1 MLNLIEGI
9 EAARAAEPLQRLGEA
24 VVPDGKPKP
33 LARDAAKAS
42 TDLLGAQIGRLNK
55 SGTHDENLTVTIQ
68 GRIEDVRPLSAIPV
82 MTPLR
87 TIWRAR

>member
-1 MLNLIEGI
+1 VEGGFFPSFDLVEGI
-9 EAARAAEPLQRLGEA
+9 KAARAAGPLQRFRKA

-55 SGTHDENLTVTIQ
+55 SGTHDKSLNATT
-68 GRIEDVRPLSAIPV
+68 
-82 MTPLR
+82 
-87 TIWRAR
+87 

>member
-1 MLNLIEGI
+1 MMPN
-9 EAARAAEPLQRLGEA
+9 
-24 VVPDGKPKP
+24 GKPQP
-33 LARDAAKAS
+33 LPRDAAKAS

-87 TIWRAR
+87 NVYVAR